1 MPHKLQAVA
10 TIALFGLLL
19 GLSRLAT
26 AQDMDPDAVIKFRQG
41 VMKAQGGHM
50 GAMAQIVRGKVDY
63 PGRLL
68 VHARALNSIAQ
79 NVDTLFPEDS
89 DFGET
94 DAKEE
99 IWSNWDKFKEA
110 AEHLSDETGAFE
122 KAVES
127 KDEKAIGK
135 GFKKLGEACKAC
147 HKKFRREH
155 EH

>member
-1 MPHKLQAVA
+1 MPNNLQTAA
-10 TIALFGLLL
+10 KITLFGLLL
-19 GLSRLAT
+19 GLSCSLP
-26 AQDMDPDAVIKFRQG
+26 AQDMDPDAVIKYRQS
-41 VMKAQGGHM
+41 VMSAQGGHM

-63 PGRLL
+63 PDQLL

-79 NVDTLFPEDS
+79 NIDMLFPEGS

-99 IWSNWDKFKEA
+99 IWSNWDKFKQA
-110 AEHLSDETGAFE
+110 AERLSTETQAFV

-127 KDEKAIGK
+127 KDQSAINK
-135 GFKKLGEACKAC
+135 NFKELGEACKTC
-147 HKKFRREH
+147 HKKFRQEH